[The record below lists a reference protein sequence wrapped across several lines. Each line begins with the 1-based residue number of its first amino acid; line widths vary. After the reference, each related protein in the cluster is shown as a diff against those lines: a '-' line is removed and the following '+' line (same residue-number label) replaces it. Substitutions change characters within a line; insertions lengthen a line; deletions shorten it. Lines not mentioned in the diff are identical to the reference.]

1 VVNRVAKQEQAH
13 DETCFGGCF
22 FVSEM
27 TSMSMLPAIGLQPTR
42 RVKTGHFSG
51 NLFMAHAQRCPLSQ
65 VIGPAGPLPASYSTS
80 SANIRVWPFSIS
92 VAVVFGWS
100 TDALPLCAYAK
111 GNLQSIQCKQNK
123 DGVLNHVIADCDP

>member
-1 VVNRVAKQEQAH
+1 MQFKNGELNSGELGGKQEQAH

-51 NLFMAHAQRCPLSQ
+51 NLFMAHA
-65 VIGPAGPLPASYSTS
+65 
-80 SANIRVWPFSIS
+80 
-92 VAVVFGWS
+92 
-100 TDALPLCAYAK
+100 
-111 GNLQSIQCKQNK
+111 
-123 DGVLNHVIADCDP
+123 